1 MKTLVVPSSRVLLL
15 LRAVPLTLVVS
26 ARAGV
31 SVTAFWN
38 RAGVV
43 PGTRFRRVW

>member
-1 MKTLVVPSSRVLLL
+1 VVPSRRVLLL
-15 LRAVPLTLVVS
+15 LPAVPLTFVPS

-43 PGTRFRRVW
+43 PGTRLRRAW